1 MKDYEAALGQIPFYR
16 ERPFLKPFVGK
27 RYESAAHRK
36 LLVVGESHYAPEG
49 ETFHRNVEGWY
60 DGSTKVTEA
69 MPLYWNC
76 FTRRTFADFKAGRF
90 SKAILGELGALCGAE
105 NPAEEV
111 AFCNY
116 FLRPAENRKSF
127 REICTELD
135 RKMSAENFARVRVLA
150 ALSPDVVC
158 FASKEAIVCA
168 EEDFPKF
175 CGRKLW
181 DDNGHIFY
189 VNHPASSWWN
199 KATRP
204 DYFHGLTSREFFR
217 EQLSEN
223 WLLKT

>member
-1 MKDYEAALGQIPFYR
+1 MKDYEAAIEQIPFYR

-36 LLVVGESHYAPEG
+36 LLIVGESHYAPEG
-49 ETFHRNVEGWY
+49 ETLHRNVEGWY
-60 DGSTKVTEA
+60 DGSTQVTEA
-69 MPLYWNC
+69 MSLYWNC

-116 FLRPAENRKSF
+116 FLRPADNSVKTF
-127 REICTELD
+127 AKVCTELD
-135 RKMSAENFARVRVLA
+135 RKMSAENFARVLA

-158 FASKEAIVCA
+158 FASKEAIVSA
-168 EEDFPKF
+168 EKYFPKLF
-175 CGRKLW
+175 GKEIW
-181 DDNGHIFY
+181 DRDNGY
-189 VNHPASSWWN
+189 VFWVYHPSFGNWDRHTDDPN
-199 KATRP
+199 
-204 DYFHGLTSREFFR
+204 FHGLTSREFFR